1 MASSLLPPVPA
12 STKTPSYRNSKTY
25 QYMSHDKDVDMDNR
39 NTDEEEP
46 MIPLQ
51 MKSAGGF
58 SFLSTSSLKNRGGG
72 GRGQSYMLSERKK
85 IVMAIAL
92 FSTYFSVMGA
102 KCALPATF
110 NLLIAPDSGLK
121 FTQEPQQIMSRVLTI
136 STAAIAVGK
145 FVLGPIIDRF
155 GGTFCLKIALSML
168 MAALGLIA
176 STKSFSIFA
185 FSWILVDF
193 IFSSCWAACLSS
205 IHLTFPEEDWASRIG
220 SLAVAGRVGNAF
232 SFFTFAYVL
241 QWAQQRQMSSSWR
254 LVFWVSSLMQLIP
267 LTMFAWFYRVGSRL
281 DRELAT
287 DEIQES
293 DAHQTQQHVSI
304 KDSLSVLRNES
315 KTISFWM
322 HLISRSCLMIVA
334 SFLLFVPSYMT
345 NAFGMS
351 NSSAARVGSI
361 YALGSLISVSLGAK
375 RFSASDKRTKIITSV
390 MLLGSLLGCCFLQLA
405 HIAGRITM
413 SPACGAISMFVWGF
427 AFSIPFYIPPSMYA
441 LRRGGRQSSATIAD
455 AFDFVGFMMLAWF
468 NGFVAS
474 RPQDILTSWYS
485 PFAVLTG
492 CSLLSLLSLV
502 AALVSQGFS

>member
-1 MASSLLPPVPA
+1 M
-12 STKTPSYRNSKTY
+12 
-25 QYMSHDKDVDMDNR
+25 DMDMNM
-39 NTDEEEP
+39 NMNMNMDMDMDMDMDMNNNNNNNNNKNNADEEEP
-46 MIPLQ
+46 MISLQ
-51 MKSAGGF
+51 MKSAGGVSF
-58 SFLSTSSLKNRGGG
+58 SPSSLSNRGGG
-72 GRGQSYMLSERKK
+72 GREQSYLLTERKK
-85 IVMAIAL
+85 FIMAIAL

-102 KCALPATF
+102 KCALPSTF
-110 NLLIAPDSGLK
+110 NLLISPDSGLK
-121 FTQEPQQIMSRVLTI
+121 FTQAQEPQQIMSRVLTI

-145 FVLGPIIDRF
+145 FVLGPVIDRF
-155 GGTFCLKIALSML
+155 GGTLCLKIALSML

-185 FSWILVDF
+185 CSWILIDF
-193 IFSSCWAACLSS
+193 IFSSCWAACLNS
-205 IHLTFPEEDWASRIG
+205 IRLTFQEEDWAGRIG

-232 SFFTFAYVL
+232 SFFTFASVL
-241 QWAQQRQMSSSWR
+241 QLAQQKQVGSSWR

-267 LTMFAWFYRVGSRL
+267 LTMLAWFDRVGSRL

-287 DEIQES
+287 DEIQPL
-293 DAHQTQQHVSI
+293 DVHQTEQNISI
-304 KDSLSVLRNES
+304 KDSLGVLRNES

-322 HLISRSCLMIVA
+322 HLTSRSCLMIVA

-345 NAFGMS
+345 NAYGMS
-351 NSSAARVGSI
+351 SSSAAKVGSI

-375 RFSASDKRTKIITSV
+375 RFSASDKKTKIIISL

-405 HIAGRITM
+405 HISGRIIM

-474 RPQDILTSWYS
+474 RPQHILSSWYS

-502 AALVSQGFS
+502 AALVTQGFS